1 MSTQTPNLNLDLRE
15 AADIFNPLSTN
26 SNFETLDTVIGN
38 IQKKGGIVTYTTTAS
53 ANLLKLSDNPTP
65 NETVFKFVA
74 AGDANT
80 WSYQETV
87 NKIVALNGEQKTVK
101 AGEMY
106 VAWVNAANSMVVI
119 AWPDVVNAQTFDG
132 KGPAE
137 WATKVQLDAVNQ
149 TAANATTTAQ
159 AAATVANN
167 ALEAANDAIQTTAE
181 FGTYAD
187 SVQLINLKFNY
198 TKNFVEMNGLYME
211 KATVQQ
217 GRTIYSTSNIV
228 YHVIGT
234 TSGNVLGLPVCAF
247 MNAVSADKKAAITGM
262 QFDAV
267 DNSTHTFTDDV
278 FAVAYDSTYNVTV
291 IMRAGSRSGGVTYR
305 PTSAAKMRTSSTL

>member
-1 MSTQTPNLNLDLRE
+1 MSTQTPNLSLDLRE
-15 AADIFNPLSTN
+15 ASDIFNPLSTN

-87 NKIVALNGEQKTVK
+87 NNIVSLDGVQKTVK

-106 VAWVNAANSMVVI
+106 VAWVNAANAMVVI

-132 KGPAE
+132 KAPAE
-137 WATKVQLDAVNQ
+137 WATKAQLDAVNQ
-149 TAANATTTAQ
+149 TAASATQTAQ

-167 ALEAANDAIQTTAE
+167 ALEVAQAAGMVFEEIGSYTGSGGYAYSVSLNTAANEFKFIVVTILTNAGGDTNILTMIPDSTLSYSCFAPRGNSGSDA
-181 FGTYAD
+181 
-187 SVQLINLKFNY
+187 
-198 TKNFVEMNGLYME
+198 NFVERDFSISSDYMTLNAGACSLVGDNTPLQANMLVR
-211 KATVQQ
+211 K
-217 GRTIYSTSNIV
+217 V
-228 YHVIGT
+228 Y
-234 TSGNVLGLPVCAF
+234 
-247 MNAVSADKKAAITGM
+247 
-262 QFDAV
+262 
-267 DNSTHTFTDDV
+267 
-278 FAVAYDSTYNVTV
+278 
-291 IMRAGSRSGGVTYR
+291 GV
-305 PTSAAKMRTSSTL
+305 K

>member
-15 AADIFNPLSTN
+15 ASDIFNPLSTN
-26 SNFETLDTVIGN
+26 ANFETLDTVIDN
-38 IQKKGGIVTYTTTAS
+38 IQKKGGVPTYTTTVS

-87 NKIVALNGEQKTVK
+87 NNIVSLDGLQKTVK

-106 VAWVNAANSMVVI
+106 VAWVNAANAMVVI

-149 TAANATTTAQ
+149 TAQNAVTTAQ

-167 ALEAANDAIQTTAE
+167 ALEVARAAGMQLTKVWSRNTETGAFTATLTNVPENVKLLLIRFLSRISTTRTVRG
-181 FGTYAD
+181 GTVVVPL
-187 SVQLINLKFNY
+187 SLY
-198 TKNFVEMNGLYME
+198 TNEHEAMMIWD
-211 KATVQQ
+211 
-217 GRTIYSTSNIV
+217 RTDGSAQPCMYLREITSI
-228 YHVIGT
+228 T
-234 TSGNVLGLPVCAF
+234 TSAVKFERGNRYSSFTSVAGDD
-247 MNAVSADKKAAITGM
+247 NAAIPVEIY
-262 QFDAV
+262 AI
-267 DNSTHTFTDDV
+267 S
-278 FAVAYDSTYNVTV
+278 
-291 IMRAGSRSGGVTYR
+291 
-305 PTSAAKMRTSSTL
+305 